1 MGCETEYIE
10 QCTTEYTDECWDEHQ
25 DICHT
30 HPECHTTYV
39 DHCEPIYK
47 KKCHGGGKKKGK
59 KFKRDV
65 AEELVHSEDD
75 DEDLE
80 DIKKMSTAELLD
92 IMPRQKM
99 MKSILLV
106 KTERSVTLPLR
117 FTNCLR
123 RVRRRKSVRLFIMA
137 SIVRRF
143 QCRTV
148 TTLRNVR
155 KRFTVSAR
163 KFPTRNVGKSLTRNV
178 GKYPMRLALMF
189 PMKNAGMNHV
199 NLA

>member
-1 MGCETEYIE
+1 MG
-10 QCTTEYTDECWDEHQ
+10 
-25 DICHT
+25 
-30 HPECHTTYV
+30 
-39 DHCEPIYK
+39 
-47 KKCHGGGKKKGK
+47 KGK

-80 DIKKMSTAELLD
+80 DIKKMSTAELLEIIAEAED
-92 IMPRQKM
+92 DDEEYT
-99 MKSILLV
+99 SGE
-106 KTERSVTLPLR
+106 TERSVTLLPR

-123 RVRRRKSVRLFIMA
+123 RVRRRSARLFIMA

-143 QCRTV
+143 QCRIV
-148 TTLRNVR
+148 MMLRNVR
-155 KRFTVSAR
+155 KRFIVNAR
-163 KFPTRNVGKSLTRNV
+163 KFLTRNVGKSLTRNV

-199 NLA
+199 NLAGMNLSKCALRFPMKYARRNPMSIALSTLRSIARMSR